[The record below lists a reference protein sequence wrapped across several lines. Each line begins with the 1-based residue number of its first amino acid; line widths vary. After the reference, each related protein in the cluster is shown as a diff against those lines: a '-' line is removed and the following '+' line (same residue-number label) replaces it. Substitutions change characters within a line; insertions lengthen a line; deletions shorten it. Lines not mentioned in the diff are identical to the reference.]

1 MTYKLSA
8 ALIGALLALPAY
20 AQAQQ
25 TLPLADPADPTIV
38 VPPIVYTPVA
48 GGPPPAS
55 ADAGATPDTS
65 WRAANDAVGAVAG
78 HAAGSTASMPVAP
91 VKPANPAPS
100 DHSKHH

>member
-25 TLPLADPADPTIV
+25 TLPLADPADPGII

-55 ADAGATPDTS
+55 PDAGATPDTS
-65 WRAANDAVGAVAG
+65 WRAANDAVGAAPG
-78 HAAGSTASMPVAP
+78 HAAAPMPSMPVAP
-91 VKPANPAPS
+91 VKAANPAPV

>member
-8 ALIGALLALPAY
+8 ALIGALLALPAS

-25 TLPLADPADPTIV
+25 TLPLADPADPGII

-48 GGPPPAS
+48 GRPVPAS
-55 ADAGATPDTS
+55 PDAQTTPDKA

-78 HAAGSTASMPVAP
+78 HAAAPLPSMPVAP